1 MPRTEREKRLL
12 KALAATAAV
21 AVLLVAVTMIFGGGN
36 DPETRVIRPGT
47 SAGAPKA
54 PVPAAQPSPKP
65 SVAPLVFHGVD
76 PFKPLAS
83 NKKTTSSSS
92 PKKPAPAPSPTP
104 TQQQPAGPV
113 SAVVGGKMVTL
124 VDIYTKSGKKRAH
137 VDVDGTTYDAGPGD
151 NFVDDYVLVSIADP
165 CVQFAWRD
173 QSFRLCL
180 QPGSGG

>member
-12 KALAATAAV
+12 KALAAAATV
-21 AVLLVAVTMIFGGGN
+21 AVLLVAFTMIFAGGDSGS
-36 DPETRVIRPGT
+36 ETRVIRPGT
-47 SAGAPKA
+47 SNPAPKA
-54 PVPAAQPSPKP
+54 PAPAAQPSPKP

-83 NKKTTSSSS
+83 SKKSSSS
-92 PKKPAPAPSPTP
+92 TTARNPAPAPSPTQ
-104 TQQQPAGPV
+104 TPAGPV

-124 VDIYTKSGKKRAH
+124 IDIFSKDGKKRAH
-137 VDVDGTTYDAGPGD
+137 VDVDGTTYAAGPGD
-151 NFVDDYVLVSIADP
+151 NFYDDYVLVSIADP

-173 QSFRLCL
+173 QSFRLCV